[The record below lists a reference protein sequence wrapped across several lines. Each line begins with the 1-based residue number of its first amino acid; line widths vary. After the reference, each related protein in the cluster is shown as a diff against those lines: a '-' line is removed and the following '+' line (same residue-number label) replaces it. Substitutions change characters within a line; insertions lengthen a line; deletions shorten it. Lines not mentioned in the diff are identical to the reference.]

1 MKRMMKCLVSTMLA
15 ALTLL
20 AAMPAMAEEGA
31 TLQGLVLSL
40 EEEGFILDDEEL
52 DEVYVTVDDSTL
64 WDGVLIEEDVQ
75 VGMYV
80 IVKYDGRTTRSL
92 PPQAHADK
100 VGCYRL
106 TGEAAWFSTTGVML
120 TGDETFGGVLVRV
133 PEDAP
138 HIFMGVPM
146 TVYYNGVMAMS
157 YPGQVSALH
166 IDVPMVTGT
175 AEDVD
180 EQGFTLVSASGERI
194 RVNIDQGTLM
204 RFDDDWDERQIVKVY
219 YQDMTEVD
227 GVNTIPALE
236 VSVEEWD

>member
-20 AAMPAMAEEGA
+20 AAMPALAQESA
-31 TLQGLVLSL
+31 TLQGLVLRL
-40 EEEGFILDDEEL
+40 EEEGFILDDEKL

-120 TGDETFGGVLVRV
+120 TGDETFGAVLVRV

-157 YPGQVSALH
+157 YPGQVGALH
-166 IDVPMVTGT
+166 IDVPVVTGT

-227 GVNTIPALE
+227 GVDTLTALE

>member
-1 MKRMMKCLVSTMLA
+1 MKRMMKCLVSTLLA

-20 AAMPAMAEEGA
+20 AAMPALAQEGA
-31 TLQGLVLSL
+31 TLQGLVLRL
-40 EEEGFILDDEEL
+40 EEEGFILDDEKL

-100 VGCYRL
+100 VSCYRL

-120 TGDETFGGVLVRV
+120 TGDKTFGDVLVRV

-157 YPGQVSALH
+157 YPGQVGALH
-166 IDVPMVTGT
+166 IDVPVVTGT

-227 GVNTIPALE
+227 GVDTLTALE

>member
-1 MKRMMKCLVSTMLA
+1 MNSPEQAPESRPVKERR
-15 ALTLL
+15 
-20 AAMPAMAEEGA
+20 
-31 TLQGLVLSL
+31 
-40 EEEGFILDDEEL
+40 
-52 DEVYVTVDDSTL
+52 
-64 WDGVLIEEDVQ
+64 
-75 VGMYV
+75 VG
-80 IVKYDGRTTRSL
+80 T
-92 PPQAHADK
+92 
-100 VGCYRL
+100 
-106 TGEAAWFSTTGVML
+106 F
-120 TGDETFGGVLVRV
+120 TFGAVLVRV

-157 YPGQVSALH
+157 YPGQVGALH
-166 IDVPMVTGT
+166 IDVPVVTGT

-227 GVNTIPALE
+227 GVDTLTALE

>member
-31 TLQGLVLSL
+31 TLQGLVLRL
-40 EEEGFILDDEEL
+40 EEEGFILDDEKL

-120 TGDETFGGVLVRV
+120 TGDETFGDVLVRV

-157 YPGQVSALH
+157 YPGQVGALH
-166 IDVPMVTGT
+166 IDVPVVTGT

-219 YQDMTEVD
+219 YRDMTEVD
-227 GVNTIPALE
+227 GVDTLTALE